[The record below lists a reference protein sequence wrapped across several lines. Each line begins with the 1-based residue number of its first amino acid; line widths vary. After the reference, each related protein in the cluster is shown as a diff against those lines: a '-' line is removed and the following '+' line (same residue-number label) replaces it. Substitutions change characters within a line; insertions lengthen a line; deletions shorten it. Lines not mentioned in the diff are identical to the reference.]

1 MNQSPYIHRCIDRHD
16 NMTKEELDDMRD
28 VLINF
33 SKPKTI
39 VDNSSIVNAIT
50 EYNQL
55 IDEITNIIKYDLPI
69 NYVDYNNR
77 DIMIGDINSKFSI
90 FDIPELKKYIVTLKQ
105 LCV

>member
-69 NYVDYNNR
+69 NYVDYNDR